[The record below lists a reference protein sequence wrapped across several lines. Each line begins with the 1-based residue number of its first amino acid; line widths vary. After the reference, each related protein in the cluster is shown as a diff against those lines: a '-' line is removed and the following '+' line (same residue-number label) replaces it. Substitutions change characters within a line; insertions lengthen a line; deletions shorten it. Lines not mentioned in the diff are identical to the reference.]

1 MAWPLQ
7 EPSDPPPSPMVV
19 EPLRAFQV
27 WGPTTPSTLMPAADC
42 RLRTA
47 DRVAGARDPSTARGP
62 GRRVRCVVGGPAA
75 PAPPPRVVEPLSAVQ
90 VWGPATPSTLM
101 PAADCRLRTAVR
113 VAGPKD
119 PSTAREAPRS
129 LSLVCRVRT
138 AWPRSP

>member
-1 MAWPLQ
+1 MAWPLK

-47 DRVAGARDPSTARGP
+47 
-62 GRRVRCVVGGPAA
+62 
-75 PAPPPRVVEPLSAVQ
+75 
-90 VWGPATPSTLM
+90 
-101 PAADCRLRTAVR
+101 VR

-119 PSTAREAPRS
+119 PSTASEAPRS
-129 LSLVCRVRT
+129 LSLVCRVR
-138 AWPRSP
+138 RSEEHTSELQSRGHLVCRLLLEKKNIHVHEVVKCR

>member
-1 MAWPLQ
+1 MAWPLK

-47 DRVAGARDPSTARGP
+47 
-62 GRRVRCVVGGPAA
+62 
-75 PAPPPRVVEPLSAVQ
+75 
-90 VWGPATPSTLM
+90 
-101 PAADCRLRTAVR
+101 VR

-119 PSTAREAPRS
+119 PSTASEAPRS
-129 LSLVCRVRT
+129 LSLVCRVRP
-138 AWPRSP
+138 AWPRAHWRSLGCVHDADDAQTTLPLMEQPAR